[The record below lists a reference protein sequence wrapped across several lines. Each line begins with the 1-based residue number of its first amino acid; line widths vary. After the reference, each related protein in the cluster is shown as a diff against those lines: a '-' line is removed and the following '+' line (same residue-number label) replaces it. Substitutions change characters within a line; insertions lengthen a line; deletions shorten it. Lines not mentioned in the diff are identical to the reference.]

1 MIKAQVIR
9 SSQREFECKLT
20 STGEVVN
27 AKALGNLLK
36 NQETIVVGD
45 RVLLQK
51 LGKEFEIHEVE
62 KRKNEIFR
70 IIVREQKKKVTAANC
85 DLLVIVASV
94 SLPTYK
100 RGIIERFL
108 VRAYQWG
115 IMPIIVFNKMD
126 EYDKSKLDLKF
137 ERDLF
142 QNLGIECFEIS
153 ALDSNYENSIFDKG
167 HKELKEMLQNKLALF
182 LGQSGVGKSKTIS
195 LIGNV
200 DLKTREVGKEGKG
213 KHSTT
218 WSEIIDCG
226 TFSLI
231 DSPGIRSFS
240 LDDIYPEDLIS
251 YFPDLCDISVKC
263 KYPNCAHEENS
274 KECEFRKL
282 DPTKYENQ
290 LILSRLDSYL
300 KMKEEISQ
308 TPHWQKKIE

>member
-9 SSQREFECKLT
+9 SSQREFICRLKDN
-20 STGEVVN
+20 GDVVN

-36 NQETIVVGD
+36 NQENIVVGD
-45 RVLLQK
+45 KVLLEK
-51 LGKEFEIHEVE
+51 KGNEFEIHQVE
-62 KRKNEIFR
+62 KRSSEIFR

-94 SLPTYK
+94 SRPSYK

-108 VRAYQWG
+108 VRAIQWG
-115 IMPIIVFNKMD
+115 ITPIVVFNKMD
-126 EYDKSKLDLKF
+126 EFDSSKINLKF

-142 QNLGIECFEIS
+142 QNVGATCFEIS
-153 ALDSNYENSIFDKG
+153 ALDSNFKNTILENGPS
-167 HKELKEMLQNKLALF
+167 ELKNILKGKLALF

-200 DLKTREVGKEGKG
+200 NLKTKEIGKKGKG
-213 KHSTT
+213 THSTT
-218 WSEIIDCG
+218 WSEIIDCE

-240 LDDIYPEDLIS
+240 LDDIFPDELITF
-251 YFPDLCDISVKC
+251 FPDLWEIAVKC
-263 KYPNCAHEENS
+263 KFPNCAHEVNS
-274 KECEFRKL
+274 KNCEFRKL
-282 DPTKYENQ
+282 DPAKYENQ

-300 KMKEEISQ
+300 KIKEEISQ
-308 TPHWQKKIE
+308 KPHWQKKIE

>member
-9 SSQREFECKLT
+9 SSQREFDCRLT
-20 STGEVVN
+20 ATGEIVSG
-27 AKALGNLLK
+27 KALGNLLK
-36 NQETIVVGD
+36 NNESIVVGD
-45 RVLLQK
+45 RVLLEK
-51 LGKEFEIHEVE
+51 VGNEFEIHKVE

-94 SLPTYK
+94 SRPAYK

-115 IMPIIVFNKMD
+115 ITPIIVFNKMD
-126 EYDKSKLDLKF
+126 EYDPSKFDLKF

-142 QNLGIECFEIS
+142 QRLGIECFETS
-153 ALDSNYENSIFDKG
+153 AVEENYKNFIFDKCP
-167 HKELKEMLQNKLALF
+167 KELKETLKNKLALF

-200 DLKTREVGKEGKG
+200 NLKTREVGKEGKG

-226 TFSLI
+226 LFSLI

-240 LDDIYPEDLIS
+240 LDDIFPEDLMS
-251 YFPDLCDISVKC
+251 FFPDISGIAVKC
-263 KYPNCAHEENS
+263 KFPNCAHEENS
-274 KECEFRKL
+274 KVCEFRRL

-300 KMKEEISQ
+300 KIKEEISE

>member
-9 SSQREFECKLT
+9 SSQREFECRLT

-27 AKALGNLLK
+27 AKSLGNLLK
-36 NQETIVVGD
+36 NKESIVVGD
-45 RVLLQK
+45 RVLLKK
-51 LGKEFEIHEVE
+51 LGSEFEIHEVE

-94 SLPTYK
+94 SLPVYK

-108 VRAYQWG
+108 VRANQWG
-115 IMPIIVFNKMD
+115 ITPIIVFNKMD
-126 EYDKSKLDLKF
+126 EYDPSKLDLKF

-142 QNLGIECFEIS
+142 QRLGIDCFEIS
-153 ALDSNYENSIFDKG
+153 ATDENYKNTIFEKG
-167 HKELKEMLQNKLALF
+167 HKELKEILENKLALF
-182 LGQSGVGKSKTIS
+182 LGQSGVGKSRTIS
-195 LIGNV
+195 LIGKVN
-200 DLKTREVGKEGKG
+200 LKTREVGKKGKG

-251 YFPDLCDISVKC
+251 YFPDLSEIAVKC
-263 KYPNCAHEENS
+263 KFPNCNHEENS
-274 KECEFRKL
+274 KVCEFRKL
-282 DPTKYENQ
+282 DPKKYENQ
-290 LILSRLDSYL
+290 LILSRLESYL
-300 KMKEEISQ
+300 KLKEEISQ